1 MKIKEQQVLIDKN
14 GLPKPLEVN
23 CFKCKN
29 NFLVKFV
36 IPKQSYSR
44 KNNWSYWT
52 EKEKHQNKYIC
63 NNCLRNTYYDKMA
76 YWEAVKNPKKR
87 ALFRSYIYDKHI

>member
-1 MKIKEQQVLIDKN
+1 MKIEKQQILVDEN
-14 GLPKPLEVN
+14 GFPKPLEVN
-23 CFKCKN
+23 CFKCEK

-36 IPKQSYSR
+36 IPQRNYSR

-52 EKEKHQNKYIC
+52 EEKKYHDKYIC
-63 NNCLRNTYYDKMA
+63 NSCLRNTYYDKLT

-87 ALFRSYIYDKHI
+87 ALFRSYVYDKSI